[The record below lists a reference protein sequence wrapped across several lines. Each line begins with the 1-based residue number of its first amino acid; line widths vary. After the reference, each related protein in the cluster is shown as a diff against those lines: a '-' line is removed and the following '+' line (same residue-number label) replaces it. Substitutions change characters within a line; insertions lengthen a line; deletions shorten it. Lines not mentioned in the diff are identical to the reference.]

1 MRNILICL
9 LSAVF
14 CVLSVGLLAADGEP
28 VRIPSDSAMVPD
40 AAKLSLLRNT
50 HDSPTPAGPLS
61 SSAYRPPLGS
71 QDVSRCSLQGQQRL
85 LYPMMEGVASGL
97 LHDRNDSVPEPLNHI
112 RSPYFFAAILHS
124 GPAPPFSS
132 RLEA

>member
-28 VRIPSDSAMVPD
+28 VRISSDSAMVPD
-40 AAKLSLLRNT
+40 AAKISLLRNT
-50 HDSPTPAGPLS
+50 HASPTPGPLS

-112 RSPYFFAAILHS
+112 RSPFFFAAILHS
-124 GPAPPFSS
+124 GLAPPFFS
-132 RLEA
+132 RLKA